1 MEDENKYVTEKDKK
15 IEDIE
20 KKIAQ
25 LKAQKQAIMQR
36 EKEKER
42 KARTKR
48 LIEMGA
54 ILESNLQLSTPKEV
68 KLLCDYLKKYP
79 ANYDKLVAYVKKHI
93 DSPEGD
99 VVGDSPKE

>member
-1 MEDENKYVTEKDKK
+1 MEDQEKYQTEKDKK
-15 IEDIE
+15 IDDIE

-25 LKAQKQAIMQR
+25 LKAQKQALIQR

-54 ILESNLQLSTPKEV
+54 ILESNLQVSTPREV
-68 KLLCDYLKKYP
+68 KLLCDYIMKYP
-79 ANYDKLVAYVKKHI
+79 QSYEKVKAYIEKNK
-93 DSPEGD
+93 DSDPGYPSAE
-99 VVGDSPKE
+99 E

>member
-1 MEDENKYVTEKDKK
+1 MEDQEKYMTDKDKK

-25 LKAQKQAIMQR
+25 LKAQKQALVQR

-54 ILESNLQLSTPKEV
+54 ILESNLEISSPKEV
-68 KLLCDYLKKYP
+68 KVLCDYLKKYP
-79 ANYDKLVAYVKKHI
+79 ANYDKLKAYVKKQM
-93 DSPEGD
+93 DAPEGT
-99 VVGDSPKE
+99 VVEDQAEE

>member
-1 MEDENKYVTEKDKK
+1 MEDQGKYVTEKDKK
-15 IEDIE
+15 IDDIE

-25 LKAQKQAIMQR
+25 LKAQKQALIQR

-54 ILESNLQLSTPKEV
+54 VLESNLLLSTPKEV
-68 KLLCDYLKKYP
+68 KLLCDYITKYP
-79 ANYDKLVAYVKKHI
+79 ASYDKIKAYIKKHM
-93 DSPEGD
+93 DAPEGT
-99 VVGDSPKE
+99 VVEDQPEE